1 MKTVQYKVG
10 ELVRVHAHRP
20 GEARHGI
27 PSGAV
32 CVVVGLAGWH
42 GSDPGRLVV
51 RLSSYQGGVSLEQS
65 VRRTSIRPAKQA
77 MRKRG
82 QYSNLRG

>member
-1 MKTVQYKVG
+1 MKNVQYKIG
-10 ELVRVHAHRP
+10 DLVRVQAHAKHQQ
-20 GEARHGI
+20 RHGI

-32 CVVVGLAGWH
+32 CVVVGLAGWL
-42 GSDPGRLVV
+42 GSDPERLLV
-51 RLSSYQGGVSLEQS
+51 RLPSFQGGYILDQS

-82 QYSNLRG
+82 QYNNRRG